1 MNNMNETLNK
11 KAQLLK
17 EFIQNDPYLA
27 FFISFFSDI
36 GTEPITYNPVF
47 NETTNT
53 KFYATK
59 DRKLVIEQNSKR
71 LEIKINQAKKILED
85 TFGPIPLEIF

>member
-1 MNNMNETLNK
+1 MNG
-11 KAQLLK
+11 KAELLR

-36 GTEPITYNPVF
+36 GIEPILYNPVV

-71 LEIKINQAKKILED
+71 LEIKINQAQKLIED
-85 TFGPIPLEIF
+85 WYGEIPLEIF